1 MTNRTEEIETIVKL
15 LRAAWLANPEL
26 RLGQLVVA
34 AVQPTNPVPE
44 VFHVGDGWIK
54 SALKNLNLRQVKAR
68 S

>member
-34 AVQPTNPVPE
+34 ALRTVEAYPE
-44 VFHVGDGWIK
+44 IFYATDRRAK
-54 SALKNLNLRQVKAR
+54 SALKKLNFRRVEGR